1 MKALP
6 EYTPNDTVC
15 VITEDTLQ
23 FIFLQMKPKDATI
36 EMETLHEYTPS
47 GTVCVIT
54 EESSF
59 SCNFEVNLDR
69 KKDSTGTY

>member
-1 MKALP
+1 
-6 EYTPNDTVC
+6 
-15 VITEDTLQ
+15 
-23 FIFLQMKPKDATI
+23 MKPKDATI

-59 SCNFEVNLDR
+59 SWTE
-69 KKDSTGTY
+69 KKIALELTRQSWSWSHAA